1 MPLTSNE
8 LTNLVAFLS
17 VEEKVRLL
25 TGEDAW
31 SAYALPSIGLR
42 KMVVSDGPT
51 GVRGATWDERDP
63 SLSLPSATCLGSTW
77 DREALHTIGLL
88 SAMEGRRKGIDV
100 VLGPTIN
107 LHRSPRGGR
116 HFEAY
121 SEDPFLTGELA
132 VAYIKGVQEQGVGA
146 CPKHYVANDSE
157 NDRFT
162 MNSVVDEQTLRELY
176 LAPFEAAVV
185 QADAWSIM
193 SAYNR
198 TNGVTMTEN
207 ELLQHPLKDEWG
219 FSGVVV
225 SDWTAVRSVEASAN
239 AAQDWAMPGPVG
251 PWSEGLLEAVQAGRV
266 SMDAIDDKVL
276 RMLRLANRVGAL
288 QSEPKPV
295 KTLADARDRIRAIAA
310 EGMVLVRN
318 TGVLP
323 LAADA
328 VKSIAVIGAH
338 AHEGRIM
345 GGGSATVLPF
355 HPVHPLDGL
364 RANAPAGVTVNSA
377 PGFFI
382 SEDLEP
388 FPVENLMAPNGSKG
402 VELTFLDDSGAEILT
417 ETRCASRFVNMDPA
431 IALPTHST
439 RVRTRFMASEAGL
452 HRFGTAGM
460 GRIQISAD
468 GELLVDE
475 TMPPAADPAAAFM
488 NPPQAYIERE
498 LQIGDT
504 IDLEFVAESGRFPG
518 LAFVSASI
526 GYRAPRMSAQAEF
539 DRAVALARAS
549 DVAIIVVGT
558 TEVVESEGYDRSD
571 LLLPGNQNELVAAVA
586 AANPNTVVVV
596 NSGAP
601 VEMPWRND
609 VAAILLTWFPGE
621 EMGNAIADVVYG
633 AVEPGGHLPTSWAKS
648 LAEAP
653 ISNTDPAPVTLD
665 VVYSEGLNIGYRA
678 YAAAGTEPAYWMGH
692 GLGYTTWERV
702 SVDAPSAVACCENVH
717 VSVTLRNTG
726 ERAGSNVVQVY
737 LRRRETS
744 VNRPTHWLAG
754 FARVSAEAG
763 TSVTADVTIDARRFQ
778 HWGAEGW
785 TQEAGQFEIIV
796 ASDASLADGDIRTIE
811 VSA

>member
-1 MPLTSNE
+1 MPLTSTE
-8 LTNLVAFLS
+8 LTNLAASLTT
-17 VEEKVRLL
+17 EEKVLLL

-31 SAYALPSIGLR
+31 SSYALPSIGLR

-51 GVRGATWDERDP
+51 GVRGAVWDERDP
-63 SLSLPSATCLGSTW
+63 SLSLPSATCLASTW
-77 DREALHTIGLL
+77 DPAALHTIGQL

-121 SEDPFLTGELA
+121 SEDPFLTGALA
-132 VAYIKGVQEQGVGA
+132 VAYINGVQEQGVGA

-162 MNSVVDEQTLRELY
+162 MNSVVGEQTLHELY
-176 LAPFEAAVV
+176 LAPFETAVTESN
-185 QADAWSIM
+185 AWSIM

-207 ELLQHPLKDEWG
+207 ALLETPLKSDWG
-219 FSGVVV
+219 FDGVVV
-225 SDWTAVRSVEASAN
+225 SDWTAVRSVEESGN

-251 PWSEGLLEAVQAGRV
+251 PWSEGLLAAVQAGRV
-266 SMDAIDDKVL
+266 SMESIDGKVL

-288 QSEPKPV
+288 RSDPKPV
-295 KTLADARDRIRAIAA
+295 VTLPDARARIRVIAA

-323 LAADA
+323 LAPSTT
-328 VKSIAVIGAH
+328 KSIAVIGAH

-364 RANAPAGVTVNSA
+364 RANAPAGVTVHSA

-388 FPVENLMAPNGSKG
+388 FPVENLIAPSGSKG
-402 VELTFLDDSGAEILT
+402 VELAFLDESGTELLV
-417 ETRCASRFVNMDPA
+417 ETRAASKFINMDPA
-431 IALPTHST
+431 IATPTNAT
-439 RVRTRFMASEAGL
+439 RTRTRFMASEAGV

-460 GRIQISAD
+460 GRVSIAVN
-468 GELLVDE
+468 GVKLVDQQME
-475 TMPPAADPAAAFM
+475 FAGDPAAAFM
-488 NPPQAYIERE
+488 NPPQAYVERDM
-498 LQIGDT
+498 QIGDPV
-504 IDLEFVAESGRFPG
+504 DLEFTAEAGGFPG
-518 LAFVSASI
+518 LAFVATSI
-526 GYRAPRMSAQAEF
+526 GYRAPRMSAQEEF
-539 DRAVALARAS
+539 DRAVALAKTS

-571 LLLPGNQNELVAAVA
+571 LLLPGNQNELVAAIA
-586 AANPNTVVVV
+586 AANPNTVVIV

-653 ISNTDPAPVTLD
+653 VSNTDPEAGTLN

-678 YAAAGTEPAYWMGH
+678 YAAAGSEPAYWMGH
-692 GLGYTTWERV
+692 GLGYTTWERLI
-702 SVDAPSAVACCENVH
+702 VDAPTSVACCENATI
-717 VSVTLRNTG
+717 SVTLRNTG

-737 LRRRETS
+737 LRRRESS
-744 VNRPTHWLAG
+744 VARPTHWLAG

-763 TSVTADVTIDARRFQ
+763 TSVTAEISIDARRFQ

-785 TQEAGQFEIIV
+785 TQEPGTFELIV
-796 ASDASLADGDIRTIE
+796 ATDASLKDATVRTIE

>member
-1 MPLTSNE
+1 MPLTSTE
-8 LTNLVAFLS
+8 LTNLVASLTT
-17 VEEKVRLL
+17 EEKVLLL

-31 SAYALPSIGLR
+31 SSYALPSIGLR

-51 GVRGATWDERDP
+51 GVRGAVWDERDP
-63 SLSLPSATCLGSTW
+63 SLSLPSATCLASTW
-77 DREALHTIGLL
+77 DRSALHTIGQL

-121 SEDPFLTGELA
+121 SEDPFLTGALA
-132 VAYIKGVQEQGVGA
+132 AAYINGVQEQGVGA

-162 MNSVVDEQTLRELY
+162 MNSVVDEQTLHELY
-176 LAPFEAAVV
+176 LAPFETAVTES
-185 QADAWSIM
+185 QAWSIM

-207 ELLQHPLKDEWG
+207 ALLETPLKSDWG
-219 FSGVVV
+219 FDGVVV
-225 SDWTAVRSVEASAN
+225 SDWTAVRSVEESGN

-251 PWSEGLLEAVQAGRV
+251 PWSDGLLAAVQGGRV
-266 SMDAIDDKVL
+266 SMAAIDDKVL

-288 QSEPKPV
+288 QSAPKSV
-295 KTLADARDRIRAIAA
+295 VTLSEARARIRAIAA

-318 TGVLP
+318 AGVLP
-323 LAADA
+323 LAATT
-328 VKSIAVIGAH
+328 KSIAVIGAH
-338 AHEGRIM
+338 AHDGRIM

-382 SEDLEP
+382 SEDLDP
-388 FPVENLMAPNGSKG
+388 FPVENLIAPSGSKG
-402 VELTFLDDSGAEILT
+402 VELTFLDDNGVVILS
-417 ETRCASRFVNMDPA
+417 EERCASRFVNMDPA
-431 IALPTHST
+431 VATPTHST
-439 RVRTRFMASEAGL
+439 RIRTRFMASEAGV
-452 HRFGTAGM
+452 HRFGTSGM

-468 GELLVDE
+468 GAKLVDE
-475 TMPPAADPAAAFM
+475 RMPMPADPAAAFM
-488 NPPQAYIERE
+488 NPPQAYIERD

-504 IDLEFVAESGRFPG
+504 IELDFVAESGRFPG
-518 LAFVSASI
+518 LAFVSAAI
-526 GYRAPRMSAQAEF
+526 GYRAPRLSAQAEF
-539 DRAVALARAS
+539 DRAVALAKDS
-549 DVAIIVVGT
+549 DVTVVVVGT

-571 LLLPGNQNELVAAVA
+571 LLLPGNQNELVAAIA
-586 AANPNTVVVV
+586 AVNANTVVVV

-601 VEMPWRND
+601 VEMPWRDD

-653 ISNTDPAPVTLD
+653 ISNTDPAPETLE

-678 YAAAGTEPAYWMGH
+678 YAATGSEPAYWMGH

-702 SVDAPSAVACCENVH
+702 AIDAPPTVDCCASANI
-717 VSVTLRNTG
+717 SVTLRNTG

-737 LRRRETS
+737 LRRRES
-744 VNRPTHWLAG
+744 AVARPTHWLAG
-754 FARVSAEAG
+754 FARVNAEAG
-763 TSVTADVTIDARRFQ
+763 AAVTAEITVDARRFQ

-785 TQEAGQFEIIV
+785 TQEPGLFELIV
-796 ASDASLADGDIRTIE
+796 ASDASLVDGEIRTIE
-811 VSA
+811 VLS

>member
-8 LTNLVAFLS
+8 LSNVVASLS
-17 VEEKVRLL
+17 TEEKVRLL

-51 GVRGATWDERDP
+51 GVRGALWDERDP
-63 SLSLPSATCLGSTW
+63 SLSLPSATCLSSTW
-77 DREALHTIGLL
+77 DREVLRTIGLL

-121 SEDPFLTGELA
+121 SEDPYLTAELA
-132 VAYIKGVQEQGVGA
+132 VAYINGVQEQGVGA

-176 LAPFEAAVV
+176 LAPFEAAVT

-193 SAYNR
+193 SSYNR

-207 ELLQHPLKDEWG
+207 DLLQHPLKDEWG

-225 SDWTAVRSVEASAN
+225 SDWTAVRSVEAAGN

-251 PWSEGLLEAVQAGRV
+251 PWSEGLLEAVNAGRV
-266 SMDAIDDKVL
+266 SMAAIDDKVL

-295 KTLADARDRIRAIAA
+295 KTLADARARIRSIAA
-310 EGMVLVRN
+310 QGMVLVRN
-318 TGVLP
+318 AGLLP
-323 LAADA
+323 LAAST
-328 VKSIAVIGAH
+328 KTIAVIGAH

-364 RANAPAGVTVNSA
+364 RANAPTGLTVNSA

-388 FPVENLMAPNGSKG
+388 FPIENLIAPNGSKG
-402 VELTFLDDSGAEILT
+402 VELAFLDAAGNELLV
-417 ETRCASRFVNMDPA
+417 ETRAASKFINMDPA
-431 IALPTHST
+431 VATDTHST
-439 RVRTRFMASEAGL
+439 RIRTRFMAGEAGV
-452 HRFGTAGM
+452 HRFGAAGM
-460 GRIQISAD
+460 GRITIAAD
-468 GELLVDE
+468 GASLVDQVME
-475 TMPPAADPAAAFM
+475 FAGDPAAAFM
-488 NPPQAYIERE
+488 NPPQAYIERD
-498 LQIGDT
+498 LQAGDT
-504 IDLEFVAESGRFPG
+504 VELEFTAEAGRFPG
-518 LAFVSASI
+518 LAFISSMI
-526 GYRAPRMSAQAEF
+526 GYRSPRLSAQAEF
-539 DRAVALARAS
+539 DRAVELARTS
-549 DVAIIVVGT
+549 DVAVIVVGT
-558 TEVVESEGYDRSD
+558 TEVVESEGYDRAD
-571 LLLPGNQNELVAAVA
+571 LLLPGNQNALVAAVA

-596 NSGAP
+596 NAGAP

-621 EMGNAIADVVYG
+621 EMGNALADVIYG
-633 AVEPGGHLPTSWAKS
+633 AVEPGGHLPTSWAAS
-648 LAEAP
+648 LATAP
-653 ISNTDPAPVTLD
+653 VSNVDPAEDTLE
-665 VVYSEGLNIGYRA
+665 VVYEEGLNIGYRA
-678 YAAAGTEPAYWMGH
+678 YAATGTEPAYWMGH
-692 GLGYTTWERV
+692 GLGYTTWSRDSVNVV
-702 SVDAPSAVACCENVH
+702 SQMHAGHPVTVH
-717 VSVTLRNTG
+717 VGLTNTG
-726 ERAGSNVVQVY
+726 SRTGSTVVQVY
-737 LRRRETS
+737 LRRRES
-744 VNRPTHWLAG
+744 GVRRPTYWLAG
-754 FARVSAEAG
+754 FARVSAPAG
-763 TSVTADVTIDARRFQ
+763 ASVTAEVTIEARRFQ
-778 HWGAEGW
+778 HWAAGW
-785 TQEAGQFEIIV
+785 QTEPGQFEIVV
-796 ASDASLADGDIRTIE
+796 ADDASLVDADIRSIE
-811 VSA
+811 IKS